1 MAIKPDVRR
10 IACLCIGLLA
20 SCKRDGKPNMEQIAD
35 SSTLVVAKDS
45 ARSPVGDTPAVP
57 NCGLG
62 REPLLTGNGIGDLR
76 IGATTEQVHKQCD
89 VIRDTTLQFGAEGMP
104 ERRIAVRLG
113 RDTVEGTVVNDK
125 VWRLEVLS
133 LRFRTEDS
141 LGVGSTA
148 GKIRQQAVQYLG
160 YGEGGPFVSLP
171 KHCGLSFEL
180 AGVKGFARSWNQV
193 PNTATVR
200 KVLVLGCRNP
210 PGAER

>member
-1 MAIKPDVRR
+1 
-10 IACLCIGLLA
+10 
-20 SCKRDGKPNMEQIAD
+20 MEQVPD
-35 SSTLVVAKDS
+35 SSTAIGAKDAS
-45 ARSPVGDTPAVP
+45 SVVGDTPPAS

-76 IGATTEQVHKQCD
+76 IGATAEHVHKQCD
-89 VIRDTTLQFGAEGMP
+89 VISDTTLQFGAEGMP

-113 RDTVEGTVVNDK
+113 PDTVEGTVVSDK

-133 LRFRTEDS
+133 PRFRTEDS

-148 GKIRQQAVQYLG
+148 GQIRQQAVQYLG

>member
-1 MAIKPDVRR
+1 MATQADVRR

-20 SCKRDGKPNMEQIAD
+20 SCKADGKRNTVHVPD
-35 SSTLVVAKDS
+35 SSTAIGAKDS
-45 ARSPVGDTPAVP
+45 TSSRVGDTPPAS
-57 NCGLG
+57 NCSLG

-76 IGATTEQVHKQCD
+76 IGATAEQVHQQCD

-113 RDTVEGTVVNDK
+113 RDTVEGTAVNDK

-133 LRFRTEDS
+133 PRFRTNDS
-141 LGVGSTA
+141 LGVGSTVA
-148 GKIRQQAVQYLG
+148 KIREQTAQYLG
-160 YGEGGPFVSLP
+160 YGEGGPFISLP

-180 AGVKGFARSWNQV
+180 DGVKGFARSWEQV

-210 PGAER
+210 SAR

>member
-1 MAIKPDVRR
+1 MV
-10 IACLCIGLLA
+10 LLA
-20 SCKRDGKPNMEQIAD
+20 SCKPDSKRDMEQVPD
-35 SSTLVVAKDS
+35 SSTAIGGKDS
-45 ARSPVGDTPAVP
+45 ASSLVDDTPPAS

-133 LRFRTEDS
+133 PRFRTEDS

-148 GKIRQQAVQYLG
+148 RKIRQQAVQYLG

-193 PNTATVR
+193 PNAATVQ

-210 PGAER
+210 PGPER

>member
-1 MAIKPDVRR
+1 MRVTVP
-10 IACLCIGLLA
+10 ACLCIGLLA
-20 SCKRDGKPNMEQIAD
+20 SCKADSKRDMEQVPD
-35 SSTLVVAKDS
+35 SSTAIGAKDS
-45 ARSPVGDTPAVP
+45 VSSPVGDTPAAP

-76 IGATTEQVHKQCD
+76 IGATAEQVHKQCD

-104 ERRIAVRLG
+104 ERRIAVRLV
-113 RDTVEGTVVNDK
+113 RDTVEGTVVNGK
-125 VWRLEVLS
+125 VWRLELLS
-133 LRFRTEDS
+133 PRFRTEDS
-141 LGVGSTA
+141 LGVGSTVA
-148 GKIRQQAVQYLG
+148 KIRQQPVQYLG
-160 YGEGGPFVSLP
+160 YGEGGPFISLP

-210 PGAER
+210 PGPER

>member
-1 MAIKPDVRR
+1 
-10 IACLCIGLLA
+10 
-20 SCKRDGKPNMEQIAD
+20 MEQVLD
-35 SSTLVVAKDS
+35 SSTAIGAKDS
-45 ARSPVGDTPAVP
+45 ASSLVGNTPAAST
-57 NCGLG
+57 CGLG
-62 REPLLTGNGIGDLR
+62 RESLLTGNGIGDLR
-76 IGATTEQVHKQCD
+76 IGATAEQVHKQCN

-104 ERRIAVRLG
+104 ERRIAVRFG

-133 LRFRTEDS
+133 PELRTDDS
-141 LGVGSTA
+141 IGVGSTA

-160 YGEGGPFVSLP
+160 YGEGGPFISLT

-200 KVLVLGCRNP
+200 RVLVLGCRNP
-210 PGAER
+210 AEIDRASPIPARAQPNSLRLSRRARIRDTA

>member
-1 MAIKPDVRR
+1 MATQADVRL

-20 SCKRDGKPNMEQIAD
+20 SCKADGKRDTEQVPD
-35 SSTLVVAKDS
+35 SSTAIAAKDS
-45 ARSPVGDTPAVP
+45 ASSLVGDTRPAS
-57 NCGLG
+57 NCRLG
-62 REPLLTGNGIGDLR
+62 RESLLTGNGIGDLR
-76 IGATTEQVHKQCD
+76 VGATAGQVHKQCD

-148 GKIRQQAVQYLG
+148 GRIRQQAVKYLG
-160 YGEGGPFVSLP
+160 YGEGGPFISLP

-180 AGVKGFARSWNQV
+180 AGVKGFARSWSQV

-200 KVLVLGCRNP
+200 RVLVLGCKKAN
-210 PGAER
+210 

>member
-1 MAIKPDVRR
+1 MSRSGSLPADVTR
-10 IACLCIGLLA
+10 IALGALLVLGA
-20 SCKRDGKPNMEQIAD
+20 FPVACSAGKGDTEQVAA
-35 SSTLVVAKDS
+35 SSTLIVAE
-45 ARSPVGDTPAVP
+45 APAAP
-57 NCGLG
+57 NCALG
-62 REPLLTGNGIGDLR
+62 REIGLTGNGIGALR
-76 IGATTEQVHKQCD
+76 IGATAEQVHKQCD

-125 VWRLEVLS
+125 VWRVEVLS
-133 LRFRTEDS
+133 PRFRTEDS

-148 GKIRQQAVQYLG
+148 GKIRQQPVQYLG
-160 YGEGGPFVSLP
+160 YGEGGPFISLP

-210 PGAER
+210 PGPER